1 MQLSIMVAAASN
13 GVIGRNNSLP
23 WHLPGDLQYFK
34 RVTMGKP
41 VVMGRKTFESI
52 GRPLPGRTNVV
63 VSRDPHYAAEGVKVV
78 ASLDAA
84 LELAA
89 DIATI
94 NGVDELVVIGG
105 EQIYREALPM
115 AQRLY
120 LTEVHADVQG
130 DAVLPPIRWDEWR
143 EISRERH
150 AANGS
155 NPYDYSFVVFERR
168 QTPGG

>member
-1 MQLSIMVAAASN
+1 VYLSIIVAAASN
-13 GVIGRNNSLP
+13 GVIGRNNALP

-34 RVTMGKP
+34 RITMGKP

-63 VSRDPHYAAEGVKVV
+63 ISRDPGFSAAGVKVV
-78 ASLDAA
+78 ASLEAA
-84 LELAA
+84 LKLAT
-89 DIATI
+89 DIAMI
-94 NGVDELVVIGG
+94 DGVEELVVIGG

-115 AQRLY
+115 AQRIY
-120 LTEVHADVQG
+120 LTEVHADVEG
-130 DAVLPPIRWDEWR
+130 DAVLPPVRWEEWS

-150 AANGS
+150 AASGT

-168 QTPGG
+168 EAGKG